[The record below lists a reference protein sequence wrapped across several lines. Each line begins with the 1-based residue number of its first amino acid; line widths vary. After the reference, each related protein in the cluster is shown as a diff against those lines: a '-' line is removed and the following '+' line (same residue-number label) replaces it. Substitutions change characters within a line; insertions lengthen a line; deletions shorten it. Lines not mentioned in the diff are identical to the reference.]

1 MAQCVVLNADYSFLN
16 VVSWKRAV
24 CLQVKNKVKVLRYSG
39 TTVMTGEGVS
49 VRVPLIIK
57 LIKFIRMIYRSRVPF
72 SKKNVLIRDGFM
84 CAYCQTHN
92 GRLTIDHIVPKSRGG
107 RTEFENCVAACRACN
122 HKKGNQLPSEAKMYP
137 QVKAYQPTISEFLQR
152 KVKQLGIDEM
162 LKDMLEWLSRPEISR
177 DHSRHISL
185 LPSFEQGKT

>member
-39 TTVMTGEGVS
+39 TTIMTGEGVS

-84 CAYCQTHN
+84 CAYCRTHN

-162 LKDMLEWLSRPEISR
+162 LKDMVEWLSRPEIPR
-177 DHSRHISL
+177 DHSRHI
-185 LPSFEQGKT
+185 T